1 MNLIDNKKFPA
12 WLILYIYNRF
22 KKANT
27 GYIFIKITQTLLFKC
42 LIILNNVGV
51 FFIKKFLK
59 KANTQITG
67 IFHRSHF
74 DYKYRILEAFAPQW
88 DTLALFL
95 PSLKKNIINSCVL
108 NVYKSALRYY
118 NN

>member
-1 MNLIDNKKFPA
+1 M
-12 WLILYIYNRF
+12 ILYIYNRF

-27 GYIFIKITQTLLFKC
+27 VYIFIKITQTLLFKC
-42 LIILNNVGV
+42 LIILNNVGG

-74 DYKYRILEAFAPQW
+74 DYKYRILEAFAPQ
-88 DTLALFL
+88 
-95 PSLKKNIINSCVL
+95 
-108 NVYKSALRYY
+108 
-118 NN
+118 